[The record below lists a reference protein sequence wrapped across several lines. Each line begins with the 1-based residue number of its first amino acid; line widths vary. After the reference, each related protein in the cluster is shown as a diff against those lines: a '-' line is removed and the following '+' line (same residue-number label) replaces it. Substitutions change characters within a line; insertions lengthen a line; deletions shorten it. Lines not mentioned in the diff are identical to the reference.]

1 MNRFVVERSTDGS
14 SYTAIGSVAAK
25 NNATGSSYNAVYT
38 QDNGT
43 AYYRLKMEDKDGSYS
58 YSPVVNVRVSCSEIH
73 QIRLW
78 PNPAT
83 EQVTLEGL
91 EAGGQ
96 VMILNSTGQHIKT
109 VRITD
114 ATQRIDLSGIPAGM
128 YQVRVQDASGNGATL
143 KFVKQ

>member
-1 MNRFVVERSTDGS
+1 VVT
-14 SYTAIGSVAAK
+14 IK
-25 NNATGSSYNAVYT
+25 
-38 QDNGT
+38 
-43 AYYRLKMEDKDGSYS
+43 
-58 YSPVVNVRVSCSEIH
+58 VNCTEVK
-73 QIRLW
+73 QIKLW

-83 EQVTLEGL
+83 GQVTLEGL

-109 VRITD
+109 ARITD